1 MQPRFRRFRASGAT
15 SLSVLTLFAA
25 LAGGCGGGG
34 EEPVASDS
42 AAAPAAAEK
51 ASPGPQADS
60 GTQATASASAKSG
73 KTKWIND
80 IPYDVFYDRPL
91 EVAAD
96 GTAVG
101 PGRPAASPIS
111 PQPEPAMSPADTPPE
126 GTGSEAGDGGGAGVD
141 WIAVAPVE
149 TLAEEMTVLRNR
161 LTANLNTVAT
171 YNRNIDQI
179 SIDATVLGA
188 IAAVL
193 TVHGG
198 ESRWDES
205 AKFIRDLAYDVW
217 INADGTG
224 SKAFRA
230 TQEPFEAILTILS
243 GGPPPPGRESDDVV
257 PFGDIV
263 DRGDMMRR
271 IEISFNALKANI
283 NTDDRLREGAD
294 DAVRELTVLAMF
306 GAMMQ
311 TEGYD
316 SADEP
321 NYRRYAEN
329 FVEGSKAAR
338 QAAQT
343 QDFEGF
349 SAALNKVQTSC
360 GECHGEYRSGGDG
373 F

>member
-1 MQPRFRRFRASGAT
+1 M
-15 SLSVLTLFAA
+15 LTLLAA
-25 LAGGCGGGG
+25 IAGGCGGADDKP
-34 EEPVASDS
+34 EASDS

-51 ASPGPQADS
+51 AAPKTESEPGA
-60 GTQATASASAKSG
+60 QATASASTKSG

-96 GTAVG
+96 GTVVG
-101 PGRPAASPIS
+101 PTTPPPSPVT
-111 PQPEPAMSPADTPPE
+111 PQPEPDMSPGDTPP
-126 GTGSEAGDGGGAGVD
+126 TTPAGDSGDEGGAGID
-141 WIAVAPVE
+141 WVAVAPVE

-193 TVHGG
+193 TVHPE
-198 ESRWDES
+198 ESRWDEN

-217 INADGTG
+217 ISADGTG

-271 IEISFNALKANI
+271 IEISFNSLKANV
-283 NTDDRLREGAD
+283 NTADRLAEGTE
-294 DAVRELTVLAMF
+294 DAIRELTVLSMF

-321 NYRRYAEN
+321 NYRRYAGN
-329 FVEGSKAAR
+329 FVDGSTAAR
-338 QAAQT
+338 QAVQT
-343 QDFEGF
+343 QDFDGF
-349 SAALNKVQTSC
+349 SAALNKIQTSC